1 MVKRR
6 SLAHAALA
14 SAIGAP
20 MAITAAS
27 AQQVDSA
34 ALLATLLKLEAESW
48 QFLKDK
54 DVAGAKDYLGDDAL
68 LIFADGTRFT
78 KDEFLKAIP
87 DIRLE
92 SITIAAGAEIKV
104 WTQNVATLLYRVTYA
119 SAMKDAK
126 ATTTKAQSAST
137 YARRNGKWLNVLY
150 QETPTA

>member
-1 MVKRR
+1 MVMRR
-6 SLAHAALA
+6 SLGRVALA
-14 SAIGAP
+14 TAISTP
-20 MAITAAS
+20 MAISAAS
-27 AQQVDSA
+27 AQQADSA

-54 DVAGAKDYLGDDAL
+54 DVTGAKDYLGDDAL
-68 LIFADGTRFT
+68 LIFGDGTRFT

-92 SITIAAGAEIKV
+92 SITIAAGAEIRV
-104 WTQNVATLLYRVTYA
+104 WTQNAATLLYRVTYA

-126 ATTTKAQSAST
+126 ATTMKAMSAST

-150 QETPTA
+150 QETPVA